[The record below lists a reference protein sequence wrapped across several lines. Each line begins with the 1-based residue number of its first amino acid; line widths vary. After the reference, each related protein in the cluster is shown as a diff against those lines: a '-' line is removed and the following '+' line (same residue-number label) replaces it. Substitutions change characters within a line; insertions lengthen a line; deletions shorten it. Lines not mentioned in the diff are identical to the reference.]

1 MINGNKSN
9 SVDSGGEPAST
20 DTSVATQQSSIECG
34 DESETMTAIN
44 ADGVDD
50 TAGVLLD
57 ERVQAQIGQQL
68 TSFYRELVNQP
79 IPQNFMDLL
88 ARLDRQEDGK

>member
-1 MINGNKSN
+1 MTNGNKST
-9 SVDSGGEPAST
+9 SVDAAGQPACA
-20 DTSVATQQSSIECG
+20 DEADGTQSSSIECG
-34 DESETMTAIN
+34 GESETMTASD
-44 ADGVDD
+44 ADGLDD

>member
-1 MINGNKSN
+1 
-9 SVDSGGEPAST
+9 
-20 DTSVATQQSSIECG
+20 
-34 DESETMTAIN
+34 MTASD
-44 ADGVDD
+44 ADGLDD